1 MSASQVLNASTYYTT
16 LVANDALPDPT
27 FCNQCKSWKP
37 MTFHKCRSR
46 TIFGGAK
53 DCAQISRNLPEK
65 RLKRWPQKW
74 LHFFPFWAY
83 FFKSKHFRHHFCP
96 IFPQTCPNVP

>member
-37 MTFHKCRSR
+37 M
-46 TIFGGAK
+46 
-53 DCAQISRNLPEK
+53 
-65 RLKRWPQKW
+65 
-74 LHFFPFWAY
+74 
-83 FFKSKHFRHHFCP
+83 
-96 IFPQTCPNVP
+96 